1 MDGARRVRQSG
12 QAFLPHRPPGSR
24 HKSDGCGQL
33 HETIRQSRTSK
44 TENLLDRAAISTNES
59 PALKILRRFYPLAA
73 FLGGFVWDVLTI
85 GQRVRVVDLWR
96 LGAFLLGAG
105 LLVLWLAYRDSRELA
120 GPAAETGWRGRFAGM
135 AWQAPYL
142 LLQFF
147 FGGIFSALFILYFKS
162 SGHLGTWLTATVL
175 GTLLVGNEFAGRCY
189 GQYFTL
195 IWAMFALN
203 AILLLNFA
211 LPHAVGSLNSWWFYA
226 STASGI
232 LLTHLLWRI
241 SSGQPGRILPSWA
254 LAGILLLAWTFD
266 MIAPVPLVKQ
276 ALAVGHEFVQ
286 EGPRIAL
293 KVEPA
298 PSWQLWRDQAATVH
312 VPEGGKLYGV
322 SAVFAPL
329 GITAPLE
336 HRWEVREAG
345 DWRLV
350 YRNRFQSTGGRE
362 HGFRGYS
369 WVLNPQP
376 GEWRFIVATQDGRTI
391 GLFPFA
397 VERGVAPPEELS
409 VREF

>member
-1 MDGARRVRQSG
+1 MDRARSAQESG
-12 QAFLPHRPPGSR
+12 QAFLPHRPPTGR

-33 HETIRQSRTSK
+33 HQTIRQSRTGK
-44 TENLLDRAAISTNES
+44 TEKLLDRVAISTDES
-59 PALKILRRFYPLAA
+59 PALKILRRLYPVAA
-73 FLGGFVWDVLTI
+73 FLCGFAWDALTI

-105 LLVLWLAYRDSRELA
+105 LLVLWLAFRESRKRAE
-120 GPAAETGWRGRFAGM
+120 PAAEAGLRGRFAGI

-162 SGHLGTWLTATVL
+162 SGHLGTWLTATIL
-175 GTLLVGNEFAGRCY
+175 GALLVGNEFAGRRY

-195 IWAMFALN
+195 IWTLFALN
-203 AILLLNFA
+203 AILFFNFA
-211 LPHAVGSLNSWWFYA
+211 LPHAVGSLNSWWFYV

-254 LAGILLLAWTFD
+254 LAGMLLLAWSFD

-276 ALAVGHEFVQ
+276 ALTVGHEFVQ
-286 EGPRIAL
+286 EGTRTAL

-329 GITAPLE
+329 GITASLE

-345 DWRLV
+345 AWKLV

-391 GLFPFA
+391 GLFPFT
-397 VERGVAPPEELS
+397 VERGVPPPEELL